1 MSDDGSNIS
10 TSREQKLAIADGII
24 WGTLTNMKQT
34 MEREKPKQRAAHD
47 SNRFGQSK
55 SAITDNTISIDIL
68 TNCQKLPARPRDFRS
83 GLANEEMNIG
93 NSELS
98 DVFASLCRRH
108 ILERSKK
115 SSSNP
120 RGRPVS
126 SSDPSNETR
135 GRKSYYGTSRVK
147 QIIDQVLNDQES
159 FKKIDKAITG
169 SDIYFKHRKYS
180 IEVALHQRKTDKEKF
195 LNTYRPILKK
205 YGINEM
211 QSSGEFIMEDI
222 KDDLIER
229 IATYLARD
237 TKPTDE
243 ERRGMYIHGGVI
255 YFDHIMQKLNS
266 IV

>member
-1 MSDDGSNIS
+1 LNDDESNVSIS
-10 TSREQKLAIADGII
+10 QELKLAIAEGII
-24 WGTLTNMKQT
+24 WGTSTILKQT

-55 SAITDNTISIDIL
+55 SAITDNTISINIL
-68 TNCQKLPARPRDFRS
+68 TNDQKLPARPRDFRS

-98 DVFASLCRRH
+98 DVSASLCRRL

-126 SSDPSNETR
+126 SADPSNETR
-135 GRKSYYGTSRVK
+135 GRKSYYDTSRVK

-159 FKKIDKAITG
+159 FKIIDKAITG

-180 IEVALHQRKTDKEKF
+180 IEVALHQLKSDKEKF

-205 YGINEM
+205 YGIKEM
-211 QSSGEFIMEDI
+211 RLSDASIREDI
-222 KDDLIER
+222 TDDLIER

-243 ERRGMYIHGGVI
+243 QRRGMYIHGGVI
-255 YFDHIMQKLNS
+255 YFDHIMQKT
-266 IV
+266 